1 MTPLD
6 ARGWLPSVVTPPDAA
21 LVIDPPGRD
30 WPALLARRREHR
42 LTASLRE
49 QLGLPIGVPVIMVG
63 HQPAFWHA
71 GILAKYLAAH
81 AAARRLGASPA
92 WLVVDH
98 DEIGPVEVR
107 CPILRDGRVRVAR
120 AVLAEPGP
128 AETPA
133 HLRPPIAD
141 LSPLDQLA
149 REQTDPALAAGL
161 RRIADALRDAREAS
175 SLAEQV
181 ADALETLVE
190 PLIPRAPAIF
200 ASSLSRTDAFAELV
214 DRMYADPHR
223 CARAYNAACAAHPDA
238 GVRPLTL
245 SPERVELPLWL
256 IRPGMPR
263 RRVFAGSQ
271 RPHLETLAPRALLM
285 TGLLRLAG
293 CDLFIHGQGGLAYDR
308 VTTRWFAE
316 WLGEDALAATPM
328 VTATLRLRLEGAT
341 PIDPG
346 QARRARWL
354 AHAARHNPVLLDDVA
369 AAEKSRL
376 LDLIAQAPRRSTTRR
391 DAYRR
396 LHDLLDTYRLRRQAD
411 LSDLDRHAA
420 DLTRRARD
428 SAALLDRTYPFPL
441 HPPAALAA
449 LRDAIAQEFAPLAP

>member
-1 MTPLD
+1 MTPP
-6 ARGWLPSVVTPPDAA
+6 AVRRWLPSGVTTPDAA

-49 QLGLPIGVPVIMVG
+49 QLGLPVGVPVIMVG
-63 HQPAFWHA
+63 HQPVFWHA

-98 DEIGPVEVR
+98 DEIGPLEVR
-107 CPILRDGRVRVAR
+107 CPILRDERVTVAR
-120 AVLAEPGP
+120 AVLANPGP
-128 AETPA
+128 AELPA

-141 LSPLDQLA
+141 PAPLDHLA
-149 REQTDPALAAGL
+149 REQADPALSAGL
-161 RRIADALRDAREAS
+161 RRIADAVRSARDAAN
-175 SLAEQV
+175 LAEQV

-190 PLIPRAPAIF
+190 PLIPRAPTIF
-200 ASSLSRTDAFAELV
+200 ASSLGGTDAFAELV

-238 GVRPLTL
+238 DVRPLALT
-245 SPERVELPLWL
+245 PDRVELPLWL

-263 RRVFAGSQ
+263 RRVFAGP
-271 RPHLETLAPRALLM
+271 RPPPLEALAPRALLM

-293 CDLFIHGQGGLAYDR
+293 CDLFIHGRGGIAYDR

-316 WLGEDALAATPM
+316 WLGEDALAATPL
-328 VTATLRLRLEGAT
+328 VTATLLLRLEGFT
-341 PIDPG
+341 PVDPN
-346 QARRARWL
+346 QVRRARWL
-354 AHAARHNPVLLDDVA
+354 AHAARHNPALLDDA
-369 AAEKSRL
+369 ADAEKSRL

-396 LHDLLDTYRLRRQAD
+396 LHDLLDTYRLHRQAD
-411 LSDLDRHAA
+411 LADLDRRAA

-441 HPPAALAA
+441 HPTAVLAA
-449 LRDAIAQEFAPLAP
+449 LRDAIAQEFAPLAH